1 VVKTRDKSNIAKQIK
16 AHFNK
21 NQSWLAKKIG
31 RSEGYLSKRMTG
43 FKEWTQDDLDR
54 INKVLGTEFEIEK

>member
-1 VVKTRDKSNIAKQIK
+1 MIKTSDKSGIAKQIK

-43 FKEWTQDDLDR
+43 FKDWSQDDLDR
-54 INKVLGTEFEIEK
+54 INKILGTSFKL